1 MSVESA
7 VKGHYF
13 MQFSVFF
20 LLSFGLVEGPLCHFK
35 LLLCCITVF
44 FVFQLLQILILIM
57 TLFWVTKFEKDTT
70 LHEFLSLQELNLR
83 ETSGH
88 SSQIIQRQ

>member
-57 TLFWVTKFEKDTT
+57 TLFWVTSLKKI
-70 LHEFLSLQELNLR
+70 LHCMNFYLCKN
-83 ETSGH
+83 
-88 SSQIIQRQ
+88 